1 MFVYRIRYRGRASS
15 HSTAS
20 EHRDIYRFL
29 HFSWPAHID
38 GAYRKVL
45 NIGARAQK
53 TKRLQEKT
61 FERGFSGFRMLN
73 AWSLCDNRIRDYPSR
88 RAKESVE
95 KWPIGLTLKDAKSC
109 FGDDFWVR
117 ANMSLGHVVPR
128 TRDSCQNR
136 LSKLGFHSSITV
148 PSQKSH

>member
-53 TKRLQEKT
+53 TKRLQEKM
-61 FERGFSGFRMLN
+61 FECGFSGFRMLN
-73 AWSLCDNRIRDYPSR
+73 A
-88 RAKESVE
+88 
-95 KWPIGLTLKDAKSC
+95 
-109 FGDDFWVR
+109 
-117 ANMSLGHVVPR
+117 
-128 TRDSCQNR
+128 
-136 LSKLGFHSSITV
+136 
-148 PSQKSH
+148 